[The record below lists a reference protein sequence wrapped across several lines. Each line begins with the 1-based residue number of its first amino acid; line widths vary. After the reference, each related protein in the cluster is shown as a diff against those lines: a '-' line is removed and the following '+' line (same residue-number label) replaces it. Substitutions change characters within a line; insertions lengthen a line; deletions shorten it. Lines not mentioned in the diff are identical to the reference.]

1 MSSVNIRRS
10 AIVRKAADRD
20 EFYTTA
26 ESAVV
31 MFGLVRLDQ
40 FAGKTVYCNCDGP
53 ESEIYKHL
61 KRKFQEW
68 KLKKLIATKFV
79 KDGHGVKTEFDGV
92 NETVS

>member
-1 MSSVNIRRS
+1 MSSVNVRRS
-10 AIVRKAADRD
+10 AIIRASADRD

-26 ESAVV
+26 ESAAK

-40 FAGKTVYCNCDGP
+40 FAGKIAYCNCDGP

-61 KRKFQEW
+61 KSRFQEW

-92 NETVS
+92 NEVVS